1 MAVKRVLAIF
11 IVSVITH
18 FGFIQMYINFC
29 TPHSIEQLMNIF
41 TYFGSPFCNF
51 LNTVQ
56 YNISQYY
63 VAFFSAI
70 STYILTKMFGTNQ
83 GYDIKLEN
91 K

>member
-1 MAVKRVLAIF
+1 MTVKRVLVIF
-11 IVSVITH
+11 VVSVIAH

-29 TPHSIEQLMNIF
+29 TPSSFDQILNIF

-51 LNTVQ
+51 LNNVQ
-56 YNISQYY
+56 YNISQHYI
-63 VAFFSAI
+63 AFFSAI

-83 GYDIKLEN
+83 QQDMKLKN